1 MYAKTKA
8 WLLAASEK
16 YKLEWVVIAALAT
29 AAYDLIF
36 GGKKLE
42 NWAAEFRAQLVHD
55 YVVPGYV
62 LDTLIVGCLLSVLT
76 VIGVVL
82 ASQSHKKENRTLKEQ
97 AETDPLTGLP
107 NVKNLEKAF
116 EERRNTRRSRFAS
129 ATSTSSDGELNN
141 GFNHTAADK
150 LLVDFVKIVK
160 GELRSSRDK
169 MFRIYGDEF
178 VLLLND
184 TDVGGARICVSRI
197 VYALETIPCDAD
209 PERRTNKDMKV
220 KVPGRFGIT
229 DVDAFAPDETLASCV
244 ERADTAVNLLKTEDR
259 DFVKKDTISD
269 LEEEVDGGAKRFAPR
284 RRFAGKPRPVVP
296 AAARS
301 ALTGRR

>member
-116 EERRNTRRSRFAS
+116 EERRKD
-129 ATSTSSDGELNN
+129 TSKPFCICYVDVVGFGELNN

-150 LLVDFVKIVK
+150 LLVDFVRIVK

-244 ERADTAVNLLKTEDR
+244 ERADTAVNLLKAEDR
-259 DFVKKDTISD
+259 DFAKKDTIMI
-269 LEEEVDGGAKRFAPR
+269 LKREEVDGGAKRLAPR

-296 AAARS
+296 AAAT
-301 ALTGRR
+301 APH